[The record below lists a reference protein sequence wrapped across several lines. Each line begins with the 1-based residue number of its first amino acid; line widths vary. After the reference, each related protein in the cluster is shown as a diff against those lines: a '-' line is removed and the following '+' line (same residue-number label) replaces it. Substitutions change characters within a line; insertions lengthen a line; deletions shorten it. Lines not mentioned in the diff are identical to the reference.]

1 VSVNHNFY
9 TSFGFPVV
17 HDDSNQ
23 CIVNIV
29 YCSYCGFSDK
39 IIMLVGNMCADVGET
54 SSEH

>member
-1 VSVNHNFY
+1 VNHNFY
-9 TSFGFPVV
+9 TSFGFPMV

-23 CIVNIV
+23 CIVNTV

-39 IIMLVGNMCADVGET
+39 IVMFVGNMLCTDVGET